1 VIIFVIGPAV
11 GVLTAAVYVALTVRA
26 FLRVRGQ
33 ALAGDERVEAEPA
46 TAYDGQSRYFACKAV
61 GGVVASTL
69 LLVLVS
75 MSGLSWYLL
84 PFLAIGT
91 SIAVILAFL
100 LDRRA

>member
-1 VIIFVIGPAV
+1 VIIFVSGLAV
-11 GVLTAAVYVALTVRA
+11 GVLTAAVYVVLAVRA

-33 ALAGDERVEAEPA
+33 VLAGDERVEAEPS
-46 TAYDGQSRYFACKAV
+46 TAYDGRSRYFAWKAV
-61 GGVVASTL
+61 GGMVASTL
-69 LLVLVS
+69 LPVLVS